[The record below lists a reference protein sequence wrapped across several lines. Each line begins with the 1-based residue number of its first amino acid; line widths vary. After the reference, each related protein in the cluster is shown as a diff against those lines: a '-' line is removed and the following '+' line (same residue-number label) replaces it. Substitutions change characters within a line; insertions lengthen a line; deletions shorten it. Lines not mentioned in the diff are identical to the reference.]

1 MCWVESLVLCS
12 HGRNDS
18 PGHSAKYCVYTLMEL
33 FMHIVVDVE
42 VVDKPETGGVSTT
55 MERLRLKRL
64 LLRIKDKLQ
73 VKELVTDAS

>member
-1 MCWVESLVLCS
+1 
-12 HGRNDS
+12 
-18 PGHSAKYCVYTLMEL
+18 
-33 FMHIVVDVE
+33 MHIVVDVE